1 MSEQTTQITLDQLA
15 AQLARMERKI
25 DGLVAQQDRQR
36 ELIDEL
42 MPIGKE
48 ALAAATER
56 LDGWERRGYLRFGRE
71 VLGIGQEV
79 MDRFSPE
86 DVRALRDNVVSILG
100 VVRQV
105 TGPRMMALATQVSAA
120 VEETPREGVGVL
132 GMLKA
137 THDEDTQRGLAT
149 TLAVLRQL
157 GRGVKQVAVQRHD
170 ARAQLAQRLG
180 PSASAAPQPPRQAP
194 APSAPQ
200 AVVHKPV
207 VFASGQASASGPT
220 LPGFALDAEGFLL
233 DRAAWSADFA
243 AQMAAAHGIP
253 TLTQAHWT
261 ILHYMRDQHAAQG
274 KTPNI
279 RAISTATGISTKEIY
294 ALFLKM
300 PGITAARIA
309 GVPKPVG
316 CI

>member
-1 MSEQTTQITLDQLA
+1 MSDETTQITLEQLA
-15 AQLARMERKI
+15 AQLARIERKV
-25 DGLVAQQDRQR
+25 DGLVAQDERQR

-48 ALAAATER
+48 ALAVASAHLE
-56 LDGWERRGYLRFGRE
+56 GWERRGYLRFGQE
-71 VLGIGQEV
+71 VLGIGQEI
-79 MDRFSPE
+79 MDRFTPE
-86 DVRALRDNVVSILG
+86 DVHQLRDNVVSILG

-120 VEETPREGVGVL
+120 MEQTPREGVGVL

-149 TLAVLRQL
+149 TLAILRQL
-157 GRGVKQVAVQRHD
+157 GRGVKQVATDRQASRD
-170 ARAQLAQRLG
+170 QLAQRLG
-180 PSASAAPQPPRQAP
+180 ATSPRAAAPAS
-194 APSAPQ
+194 PSPTL
-200 AVVHKPV
+200 KPV
-207 VFASGQASASGPT
+207 VFASGQAAASGPQIA
-220 LPGFALDAEGFLL
+220 GFALDAEGFLL
-233 DRAAWSADFA
+233 DRQAWTAAFA
-243 AQMAAAHGIP
+243 AQMATAHGIAA
-253 TLTQAHWT
+253 LTEQHWT
-261 ILHYMRDQHAAQG
+261 VINYMRAQHAAQG

-279 RAISTATGISTKEIY
+279 RAISTATGIATKELY
-294 ALFLKM
+294 SLFLKM